1 MPHPLSVSISSLMEE
16 TTSTLSSTDRI
27 PAQRAS
33 GTRVSPTATSSAGP
47 SRATHGPTHSTR
59 NPLSPMSAHPPQFSR
74 AGYTRAAIP
83 LEILDLAVTRHLE
96 DDQLALK
103 ALSLTC
109 RYFCVRTRPQIFRR
123 LHLYMHPTYNQKR
136 GHFLA
141 EILSG
146 GRHLIPHI
154 KHVVVST
161 LFHEDSC
168 RPHLREDRE
177 ALRVLLN
184 LTAMTKLSIWG
195 YRNKSWD
202 AIPTNV
208 QLAIRTGMRGKRL
221 SAVEVTDMELSLSGT
236 PRCHPAN
243 DKDELAKRTM
253 TFANLRPIY
262 LEKLNLTMPGPELVT
277 LTDWILSDQSAL
289 NISRAKSMHVH
300 HRYSYSFLDHPTSV
314 ARLLDACYSTVED
327 VDIELFTPSHT
338 VDITAPLADLVGE
351 SKPTAAPAC
360 DRDHLGS
367 TRVVEDVYNLIDI
380 AKLKSLRRLYV
391 SFRIPNMYDE
401 RRHVTLLSQIFRN
414 VNEEGR
420 ASQLEELG
428 MFFWQGHNPFGE
440 VKEESRLRQKLAESG
455 SWDHFDCALS
465 SAGSRF
471 APKRVVIQLAKVA
484 DLTEGAKLMEMCL
497 PRLTS
502 RGVLVMSD
510 TIKRVNN

>member
-1 MPHPLSVSISSLMEE
+1 
-16 TTSTLSSTDRI
+16 
-27 PAQRAS
+27 
-33 GTRVSPTATSSAGP
+33 
-47 SRATHGPTHSTR
+47 
-59 NPLSPMSAHPPQFSR
+59 MSAPPPQFSR

-221 SAVEVTDMELSLSGT
+221 SAVEVTDMSNFPVYLLEGCRSLKDLSLSGT

-253 TFANLRPIY
+253 TFAVNHGLQEPRPIY

-289 NISRAKSMHVH
+289 NISLAKSMHVH

-351 SKPTAAPAC
+351 SKATAAPAC

-401 RRHVTLLSQIFRN
+401 RRHVTLLSRIFRN

-502 RGVLVMSD
+502 RGVLAMSD